1 MRPFSISRWRTSWM
15 SNFLYCASRTPSA
28 MFSKSM
34 KSASRCSTADR
45 AGGPEDTFVE
55 AAAGA

>member
-1 MRPFSISRWRTSWM
+1 M